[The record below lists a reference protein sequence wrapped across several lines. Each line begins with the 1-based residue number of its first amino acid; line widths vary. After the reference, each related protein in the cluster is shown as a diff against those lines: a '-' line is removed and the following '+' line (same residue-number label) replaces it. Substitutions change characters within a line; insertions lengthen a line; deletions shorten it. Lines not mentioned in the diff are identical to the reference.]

1 MDYKLFVASKGFIK
15 NTKGEILI
23 LKESSSYEDGTN
35 FAKYDV
41 PGGRIKPGEKLE
53 ESLKREVYEETGL
66 EIQVLQ
72 SFCVGEWRPK
82 VKDENWQVIGVYF
95 VCETLNENIVLSKDH
110 DEYIWIRPEDYK
122 NYNIIDNLANAFEVY
137 LKL

>member
-1 MDYKLFVASKGFIK
+1 MDYRLFVASKSFIR

-66 EIQVLQ
+66 EVQVLQ
-72 SFCVGEWRPK
+72 SFFVGEWRPK
-82 VKDENWQVIGVYF
+82 VKDENWQVIGIYF
-95 VCETLNENIVLSKDH
+95 VCESFNENIVLSKDH
-110 DEYIWIRPEDYK
+110 DDYVWIRPEDYK
-122 NYNIIDNLANAFEVY
+122 NHNIIDNLANAFEEY